1 MKTKLLDSRSAYLVI
16 FLFGIV
22 SLMGDVVYESSK
34 GITPD
39 YLYILGASATI
50 VGLVGGLGDAVG
62 YILRLVSGY
71 LADSTHA
78 YWLFIFVG
86 YGLIGAIPLLGF
98 TTIWEIAIMLFLLE
112 RLGKALRTPSRDTIL
127 SVVSQ
132 DVGMGKAFGFHEL
145 MDQIGATG
153 GPLMMATIMFITNN
167 NYSITYIFLFLP
179 FALLAASL
187 AFAYK
192 KVGARTISMME
203 KTVEAEKTSKL
214 GKGFY
219 IYTAAVSLNTIGL
232 IHPSLIVVKSGKI
245 LNPLNMNWM
254 VPLIYMLIQGV
265 DAATAIISG
274 LAYDKYGLK
283 VLLIPFI
290 ISVFPSL
297 LTPVASEL
305 VMLAVAATI
314 FGVVLGMQESTY
326 RAAVSKFAPATS
338 RGKAYGIFNTAYG
351 LTLLASGGIFG
362 FFLDQDIPML
372 MIVPFVIVTQVI
384 AIIALMRASLTSK
397 PLGKVETTH

>member
-1 MKTKLLDSRSAYLVI
+1 MKTRLLDSRSAYFVI
-16 FLFGIV
+16 LLFGIV

-34 GITPD
+34 GITPN

-86 YGLIGAIPLLGF
+86 YGLIGAIPLLGIA
-98 TTIWEIAIMLFLLE
+98 TIWEIAMILFLLE

-145 MDQIGATG
+145 MDQIGATA
-153 GPLMMATIMFITNN
+153 GPLMVATIMFITNN
-167 NYSITYIFLFLP
+167 NYSITYSFLFLP
-179 FALLAASL
+179 FGVLVGSL
-187 AFAYK
+187 VFAYK
-192 KVGARTISMME
+192 KVGARTISIME

-219 IYTAAVSLNTIGL
+219 IYTAAVALNTIGL
-232 IHPSLIVVKSGKI
+232 IHPSLIVVKGGEI
-245 LNPLNMNWM
+245 LNPLNMSWM
-254 VPLIYMLIQGV
+254 VPLIYLLIQGV
-265 DAATAIISG
+265 DAAIAIVSG
-274 LAYDKYGLK
+274 LAYDKYGLR

-290 ISVFPSL
+290 VSVFPSL

-305 VMLAVAATI
+305 VMLVVAATI

-362 FFLDQDIPML
+362 FYLDQDIPML
-372 MIVPFVIVTQVI
+372 MIVPFVIATQVI
-384 AIIALMRASLTSK
+384 AIIALMRASSTSK